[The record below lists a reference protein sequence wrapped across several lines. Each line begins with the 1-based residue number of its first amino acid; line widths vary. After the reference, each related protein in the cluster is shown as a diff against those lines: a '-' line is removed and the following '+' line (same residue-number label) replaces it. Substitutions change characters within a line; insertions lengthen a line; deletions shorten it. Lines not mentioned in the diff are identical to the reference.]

1 MDNGAIMQ
9 IVLLRGINVGGH
21 NKLPMAELI
30 DILNGLGAQGV
41 RTYIQSGNAVMQGGI
56 TAVAISDA
64 IEKSK
69 GFRPQVMVLPL
80 GLFTQIANASQF
92 PTDDRKAH
100 HIWFLSEKPEFDT
113 VKADTLAIPS
123 ESYLV
128 TDQAVYLHAPEGI
141 GRSKLAAKIES
152 LAGVPATARNWN
164 TVASCWPWQT
174 ADARLC
180 AAHDKNNR
188 SRPL

>member
-1 MDNGAIMQ
+1 MH

-21 NKLPMAELI
+21 NKLPMAEFI

-41 RTYIQSGNAVMQGGI
+41 RTYIQSGNAVMQGDI
-56 TAVAISDA
+56 SAATISDA

-69 GFRPQVMVLPL
+69 GFRPRVMVFPL
-80 GLFTQIANASQF
+80 SVFAQIANACPF
-92 PTDDRKAH
+92 PMDDGKAL
-100 HIWFLSEKPEFDT
+100 HIWFLSGKPDFDT

-128 TDQAVYLHAPEGI
+128 TDEAVYLHAPEGI

-152 LAGVPATARNWN
+152 LAGAPATARNWN
-164 TVASCWPWQT
+164 TVNKLLAL
-174 ADARLC
+174 ANA
-180 AAHDKNNR
+180 
-188 SRPL
+188 